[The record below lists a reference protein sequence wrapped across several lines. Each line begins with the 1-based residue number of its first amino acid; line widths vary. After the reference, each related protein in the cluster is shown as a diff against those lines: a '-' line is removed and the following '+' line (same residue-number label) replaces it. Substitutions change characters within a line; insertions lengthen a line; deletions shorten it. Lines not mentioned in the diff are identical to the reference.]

1 MNGNLFPNLF
11 TSLKLGGKEIKNRI
25 MSTGHDTMLPAHGEI
40 NDAYLAYQE
49 SRAIGGVGLI
59 VLQVT
64 GVHETARYTSHSL
77 MATED
82 SCVPGYKKMAD
93 VCHSYGTA
101 VFAQLFHPGREIM
114 ETETGLLPV
123 AYSASAVPQER
134 FHVMPRE
141 LSIELIEEIVQGYAN
156 AASRLEAA
164 GIDGAEIVA
173 SHGYLPSQFLNSN
186 VNQRCDQYGGSE
198 DNRLRFLQEVIE
210 RVRGAVGVDFVVGLR
225 ISCDELDDNGLPVE
239 EVAAALLTLQ
249 DKIDYVSV
257 TGGTSASLGG
267 AIHIVPPMA
276 IENAYLASD
285 AKRLKQKLKIPVLVT
300 GRINQPQEA
309 EAILVRGEADM
320 CGMTRALICDPRMP
334 EKADQGR
341 VDDIRACIGCNQACI
356 GHFHKGYPIS
366 CIQYPESGREL
377 QFGFGDI
384 PLCTNPKNIMVIGG
398 GPAGMKA
405 ASTIALAGHNVSLY
419 EANRQMGGQV
429 RLAQLVPGRN
439 EFGGLITNLS
449 RELELA
455 NVIVNKNCNVDLALI
470 EKMNPDVVVIATG
483 AKPYVPHFERLGA
496 MPVLSAWD
504 ILQSK
509 VKPGNNVVIADWRCD
524 WVGIGLAELLARNG
538 CSVRLAVNGLY
549 AGETL
554 PAYTRDHSV
563 AKLHQLGVKVIPYMR
578 LYGCDD
584 DTVYFQHTA
593 SKEPVFF
600 KKADSLVLCQG
611 HSSKDDL
618 VEPVSKLTQTH
629 LIGDALAPR
638 TAEEAVYDGLRVGW
652 EVIDCYK

>member
-1 MNGNLFPNLF
+1 MNSELFPNLF
-11 TSLKLGGKEIKNRI
+11 TPLRLGGKEIKNRI
-25 MSTGHDTMLPAHGEI
+25 MSTGHDTTLPTHGEI

-49 SRAIGGVGLI
+49 SRARGGVGLI

-82 SCVPGYKKMAD
+82 SCITGYQKMAE
-93 VCHSYGTA
+93 VCHRYGST

-123 AYSASAVPQER
+123 AYSASATPQER

-141 LSIELIEEIVQGYAN
+141 LTLELIEEIVKGYAD
-156 AASRLEAA
+156 AALRLESA
-164 GIDGAEIVA
+164 GIDGVEIVA
-173 SHGYLPSQFLNSN
+173 SHGYLPSQFLNPK
-186 VNQRCDQYGGSE
+186 VNQRSDQYGGSME
-198 DNRLRFLQEVIE
+198 NRFRFLRDVID
-210 RVRGAVGVDFVVGLR
+210 RVRGTVGVDFVVGLR
-225 ISCDELDDNGLPVE
+225 ISCDELDDNGLPAE
-239 EVAAALLTLQ
+239 EVAAALLALQ

-257 TGGTSASLGG
+257 TAGTSASLGG
-267 AIHIVPPMA
+267 AIHIVPPMTV
-276 IENAYLASD
+276 ENAYLATD
-285 AKRLKQKLKIPVLVT
+285 GKRLKQSLKIPVLVT

-309 EAILVRGEADM
+309 EAMLLRGEADM

-334 EKADQGR
+334 EKAAQGR
-341 VDDIRACIGCNQACI
+341 TDDIRACIGCNQACI
-356 GHFHKGYPIS
+356 GRFHKGYPIS

-377 QFGFGDI
+377 RFGFGDI
-384 PLCTNPKNIMVIGG
+384 PRCANPKSITVIGG

-405 ASTIALAGHNVSLY
+405 ASTMALAGHHVSLY
-419 EANRQMGGQV
+419 EAEGHLGGQV
-429 RLAQLVPGRN
+429 RLAQLIPGRS

-449 RELELA
+449 RELEVA
-455 NVIVNKNCNVDLALI
+455 NVTVHKNCNVDLELI
-470 EKMNPDVVVIATG
+470 EEINPDVVIIATG
-483 AKPYVPHFERLGA
+483 AKPYVPDFERLGE
-496 MPVLSAWD
+496 MQVLSAWD

-509 VKPGNNVVIADWRCD
+509 VQTGSNVVIADWRCD
-524 WVGIGLAELLARNG
+524 WVGIGVAELLARNG

-549 AGETL
+549 AGEAL
-554 PAYTRDHSV
+554 PAYTRDHSA
-563 AKLHQLGVKVIPYMR
+563 AKLQQLGVKVIPYMR

-593 SKEPVFF
+593 SKEPVFLEEVN
-600 KKADSLVLCQG
+600 SLILCQG

-618 VEPVSKLTQTH
+618 VEPVSNRLQPY
-629 LIGDALAPR
+629 LIGDCLAPR

-652 EVIDCYK
+652 EVIDRYK